1 MQSGYDWLR
10 RSRTGAEL
18 LATLKL
24 LQVKPGLLLNE
35 QEIGPPHSALDGPC
49 RRCWTRPRKFSPRH
63 TIVYCAAC
71 QAILNEARDLG
82 QLSRQ
87 SALIWA
93 KVNRLP
99 QQLTDGLGF
108 YDSHVLHTFVHDE
121 QHWLAALP
129 HRELKPFLQELV
141 LYHGDDLGGLLQVFP
156 TVGMGA
162 ELSMADALCRVAHYA
177 DNFPMRRL
185 QVRFYGS
192 LRQLIAPRES
202 ERKGLLTFDIA
213 DFLSV
218 LEMVS
223 VFRTVLL
230 PDEQQVLHE
239 LLSVNDPVEEQFYW
253 GRLMGVL
260 NQTAKD
266 MLNAWNLRQWPKE
279 RVKLLYDLMD
289 YVVFYSAT

>member
-24 LQVKPGLLLNE
+24 LDVRPDLLLNE
-35 QEIGPPHSALDGPC
+35 QEIGPPHSALGGPC
-49 RRCWTRPRKFSPRH
+49 RRCWMRPRKTSSRH
-63 TIVYCAAC
+63 TAIYCAAC

-87 SALIWA
+87 TALIWA

-99 QQLTDGLGF
+99 QQLTDRQGF
-108 YDSHVLHTFVHDE
+108 HDSRVLHTFVHDD
-121 QHWLAALP
+121 QQWLAALP
-129 HRELKPFLQELV
+129 HRELKPLLQELV
-141 LYHGDDLGGLLQVFP
+141 LYHGDDLGGLLQIFP
-156 TVGMGA
+156 TVGVGA
-162 ELSMADALCRVAHYA
+162 ELSMSDALCRVAHYA
-177 DNFPMRRL
+177 DNFPMRQL

-192 LRQLIAPRES
+192 PRQLIAPRES
-202 ERKGLLTFDIA
+202 ERKGLLTFDIS

-260 NQTAKD
+260 NQTVKD

-289 YVVFYSAT
+289 YVVFYSAD